1 MQTNK
6 LEVVF
11 TCRPLFAEGKAF
23 TFLMIMDS
31 GSGKSI

>member
-11 TCRPLFAEGKAF
+11 TCRPSFAQRKAF

-31 GSGKSI
+31 EREKSV